1 MNRIKE
7 FFSNMN
13 EEVKVGLTIAFAA
26 IFIFSLGNFAGSLT
40 NITAVPEEGAGVVE
54 SVEDT
59 TAAPVTVAPTTA
71 APVTQA
77 PTTAAPVTQ
86 APATEATTTAAP
98 ATDAVQPTE
107 PAAPSTGA
115 PSTKGEIIALFNES
129 ANKIKTNATKATR
142 NYQDIRV
149 ANIELPSA
157 LQSLGDTLVAKFVT
171 PDFTPVEWTGADI
184 AEHYPVGGMDFV
196 SKLTEADVAD
206 ATCTDKGTEYEV
218 VIMINPETDP
228 VPDSGLKTNA
238 IFWIMD
244 PAKIAD
250 NVPGL
255 QSSSVAYHDCK
266 VTAKIDKATGNMTY
280 AFYEFRFDIDVAIK
294 VLATLNAGVDV
305 AVDEEYV
312 IAY

>member
-1 MNRIKE
+1 MNKIKE
-7 FFSNMN
+7 FFGNIN
-13 EEVKVGLTIAFAA
+13 EEVKTGLTIAFAI

-40 NITAVPEEGAGVVE
+40 NITAIPEDSASVVE
-54 SVEDT
+54 SVENT
-59 TAAPVTVAPTTA
+59 TQAPVTVAPTTA
-71 APVTQA
+71 APVTEA
-77 PTTAAPVTQ
+77 PTTAAPTTAVPTANDAAQ
-86 APATEATTTAAP
+86 TTAAP
-98 ATDAVQPTE
+98 ADTT
-107 PAAPSTGA
+107 AAPSTGA
-115 PSTKGEIIALFNES
+115 PATKGEILALFNES
-129 ANKIKTNATKATR
+129 ANKIKTGASKATR

-149 ANIELPSA
+149 ENIELPSA
-157 LQSLGDTLVAKFVT
+157 LQALGDTLVEKFVT

-218 VIMINPETDP
+218 VLTINPEDNP
-228 VPDSGLKTNA
+228 VPDSGVKTNA
-238 IFWIMD
+238 IFWVMNPEDIS
-244 PAKIAD
+244 A

-255 QSSSVAYHDCK
+255 QSCNLAYHDCK